1 MKQNI
6 LLLCCTW
13 AHHHVFNLDFFIS
26 IDIIALRNICY
37 AMAAIAIKH
46 VCIV

>member
-6 LLLCCTW
+6 MYFTLIFS
-13 AHHHVFNLDFFIS
+13 VS
-26 IDIIALRNICY
+26 IDAIALRNICD

-46 VCIV
+46 MCALSE

>member
-13 AHHHVFNLDFFIS
+13 AHHHVFNLDFIS